1 MIGHEPTICT
11 TLHASRLPHAPR
23 AHIGY
28 ELSFV
33 ITLLWMHLYN
43 CFNVYIYIHTH
54 THSINFSV
62 IEYVLTRFTYST
74 ISIMH
79 AYKTTYLHMCT
90 HAHIHIQT
98 YRHTLHYI
106 TLHKLHYIT
115 LNYIKL
121 HYITLH
127 YIHTYVH
134 THHFEAYARPET

>member
-1 MIGHEPTICT
+1 
-11 TLHASRLPHAPR
+11 
-23 AHIGY
+23 
-28 ELSFV
+28 
-33 ITLLWMHLYN
+33 MHLYN
-43 CFNVYIYIHTH
+43 CFNVYIYTH

-62 IEYVLTRFTYST
+62 IEYVLTRFTHST

-127 YIHTYVH
+127 YTTLHTYIHTYIH
-134 THHFEAYARPET
+134 ITLKPTHARRLETHVQRLKHQAGRERRLEPHKRRSGT